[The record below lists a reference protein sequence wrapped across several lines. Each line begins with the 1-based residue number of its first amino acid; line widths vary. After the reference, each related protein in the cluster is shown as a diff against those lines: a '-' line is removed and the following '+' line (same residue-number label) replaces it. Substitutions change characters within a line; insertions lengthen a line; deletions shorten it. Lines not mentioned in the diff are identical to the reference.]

1 MSVVFTEQ
9 LAIGIAFLT
18 RGEVGVVGGE
28 FGGGCLNMAP
38 CRDLTL
44 DILAETREVFLAILC
59 VVFAEHLT
67 GGLVILTR
75 DKSGAADGTLGK
87 RWLRPAAKWWSL
99 REGPAEFRELFPAV
113 LWVVRAEER
122 ALRVPFPLSCD
133 KRRGVC
139 VGGVNREGGDQ
150 AGEQSHQT
158 GELEGEHCVE

>member
-28 FGGGCLNMAP
+28 FGGSCLNMAP
-38 CRDLTL
+38 CRGGLTL
-44 DILAETREVFLAILC
+44 AVSREVFLAILC
-59 VVFAEHLT
+59 VVSAEHLT

-75 DKSGAADGTLGK
+75 DKSGAVDGTLDK
-87 RWLRPAAKWWSL
+87 RWLRPATKWWSL

-133 KRRGVC
+133 KRGGVC

-158 GELEGEHCVE
+158 GGLEDRKHCVE